1 MYNLNKGF
9 KMKYEYGKTL
19 NRGKKGIVRT
29 FKRATDGLY
38 SYYAYANG
46 INVEGGKFD
55 NEKQAF
61 KAGLIAFM
69 KRYK

>member
-19 NRGKKGIVRT
+19 NREKKGIVRT
-29 FKRATDGLY
+29 FKCCGNNY

-46 INVEGGKFD
+46 VNVMGGNYD

-61 KAGLIAFM
+61 KAGLISFM